1 LLDGVTLVDQVHLP
15 LSGDTHFLKGFRTL
29 KQPQLLVRMNINI
42 SINSLSRSWEAF
54 DLSCRAL
61 ESPLQVCG
69 RSKLYETNSYL
80 RLLLE
85 VLTDDSTEVSK
96 HVSYEYTHPPFALLR
111 GRNLSDEVS
120 NLLEVLDDR
129 ERKIIFQRFALNGG
143 KSKTL
148 EEVAHKFGF
157 TRKRVRQLQNI
168 ALAKLRSRIQSD
180 PTLRRILVVFVTG
193 LVLGIRGQPF
203 LGEPIKSTA
212 LENLNTGKANSRPI
226 G

>member
-1 LLDGVTLVDQVHLP
+1 M
-15 LSGDTHFLKGFRTL
+15 K
-29 KQPQLLVRMNINI
+29 
-42 SINSLSRSWEAF
+42 
-54 DLSCRAL
+54 
-61 ESPLQVCG
+61 
-69 RSKLYETNSYL
+69 TNSYL
-80 RLLLE
+80 RLLLV
-85 VLTDDSTEVSK
+85 VLTDDSTEVSTD
-96 HVSYEYTHPPFALLR
+96 VSYEDTHTPFALLR

-157 TRKRVRQLQNI
+157 TRKRIRQLQNV

-180 PTLRRILVVFVTG
+180 PTLRGILFVFVTG
-193 LVLGIRGQPF
+193 LVLGIKGQPF
-203 LGEPIKSTA
+203 LGKPIKCTA
-212 LENLNTGKANSRPI
+212 LENLNTGEANSRPI

>member
-1 LLDGVTLVDQVHLP
+1 MHLP
-15 LSGDTHFLKGFRTL
+15 LCGDTHFLKGVRTL
-29 KQPQLLVRMNINI
+29 KQPQLLVRTNINI
-42 SINSLSRSWEAF
+42 SINSVPRSWEIF

-61 ESPLQVCG
+61 ESPLEVCG
-69 RSKLYETNSYL
+69 RRNLYETNSYL

-85 VLTDDSTEVSK
+85 VLTDDSTEPSK
-96 HVSYEYTHPPFALLR
+96 NVSYEYTHPPFALLR
-111 GRNLSDEVS
+111 GRKLSDEVS

-148 EEVAHKFGF
+148 GEVAHKFGF
-157 TRKRVRQLQNI
+157 TPRRIRQLQNI

-203 LGEPIKSTA
+203 LGEPIKSTG
-212 LENLNTGKANSRPI
+212 LDNLNTGKANSRPI